1 MAEISIYSGD
11 FREAISEL
19 DALNAN
25 NALTGTA
32 HDDIMKK
39 YGFDPDEFLESYEEY
54 NTLSDEE
61 KQQGASIFG
70 DIPIVGDY
78 VDVLDVP
85 TRIGGRALGDAGRG
99 LVEFGEDI
107 FPETTQ
113 KAKDIVGSIADT
125 TGQYIPESLKE
136 YADQLFNPYHG
147 EGIYGVGEQTV
158 GQIGSYFVPMGGLAK
173 LHKLTKG
180 ALGLNK
186 TLKAGINNLEK
197 VTGKPGTLSR
207 YAVIGAGGVTMVE
220 DPQDNIVN
228 VMTEQF
234 PESLEFLEK
243 IAVDPN
249 DTPAQQRLNAF
260 LNNLGLEVGVFGG
273 FKGLG
278 ELWKKSKDLRK
289 GVVDTTVL
297 GTQPIKTFVDK
308 PFQYMKGTFSSRRG
322 MTDEH
327 LEDFIFREAQS
338 TNAAQRAHALAKELK
353 ALIKNYRLNPDDVTR
368 ALARDPK
375 FRNKMPEEVKK
386 ILDEMNENVGSLNSY
401 LTKNDRVSKGLTA
414 AINKNGDT
422 YLTTSYRMFDDPVF
436 KKQMKKTIEKNIR
449 NIKAENIDSIT
460 DVALRDATSFLLNDM
475 KLSSDDAIAYLRSL
489 TGDVTIDKFGDELVA
504 MAGKAS
510 AGARSSKALMK
521 KKQIPDPLKALMGEV
536 TDPTERYLRT
546 FEKLATYKSEIE
558 FMEKIADDLVT
569 SGQAIRGNKGAAN
582 LDLVDLTNVG
592 ESRLGQIF
600 GRTPTKKD
608 AVKNPLEKLYADPLY
623 RKALQE
629 GLDAMTVVGPKGKLG
644 STAYKSWAL
653 LKVGSQYAKT
663 VANPLTH
670 SRNVFGNVIFMAA
683 NGFTPIGLKSG
694 KEAVEYSIAKLG
706 GLNNRELAEKMS
718 RYRELGLTGSDV
730 GIGIIKRNFQ
740 DLGMDPNTYFK
751 KALNA
756 REAAKFAPRKL
767 AELYQV
773 EDDIFKIMHFE
784 KTKDYLSKAFPDKSL
799 TEIERLA
806 ATRTRDLLPNYTLAP
821 RFLKSLRLAPVGDFS
836 TFAAESLRIS
846 KNLMKYTINDAMS
859 GNSVL
864 TGMAAKRMGGM
875 TMAGLGGDFL
885 WNKSKMLMGITDEQS
900 EALQNVGERWEVGN
914 PNIHLSPIKKVNGRF
929 VADSISIGTANP
941 FAYPLAI
948 ARTLHKLANDENVSE
963 GDIASFVESPEGK
976 KSLLGLWDKTL
987 TPFIGTSM
995 STDAILDALAVGR
1008 SEDPTVSAYGDLFLK
1023 SIGKAIEP
1031 GFLTFMRKRKK
1042 WEQEQEVKDEVNRN
1056 KGAPAYS
1063 LWSENHKGFNMNIPD
1078 EASYLGLLGFKTRRQ
1093 DISASVPFNLGVDL
1107 RNIRKDKNSFSQLLK
1122 AKIPLWKQ
1130 YYNPEREKFFDRFL
1144 DTNITIDDLK
1154 NSYINDEEQT
1164 LKNEQGAVFMID
1176 QYLKLGLD
1184 QSDIIKSLKV
1194 NKSTP
1199 EGQKVFDTFKQ
1210 LTDNLHRSYNL
1221 TDTDIS
1227 NFKKFLEGR
1236 TDLDT
1241 VELAKMLRILRDKF
1255 DRTKIDKDK

>member
-19 DALNAN
+19 DALNAS

-158 GQIGSYFVPMGGLAK
+158 GQIGSYFVPMGGIAK

-180 ALGLNK
+180 TLGLNK

-197 VTGKPGTLSR
+197 VTGKTGTLSR
-207 YAVIGAGGVTMVE
+207 YAVTGATGVTMVE

-297 GTQPIKTFVDK
+297 GKQPIKTFVDK

-338 TNAAQRAHALAKELK
+338 TNAAQRAHALSKELK

-475 KLSSDDAIAYLRSL
+475 KLSSDNAIAYLRNL
-489 TGDVTIDKFGDELVA
+489 TGDVTYTIDDFGEELVA

-510 AGARSSKALMK
+510 GAARSSKALMK

-623 RKALQE
+623 KKSLQE
-629 GLDAMTVVGPKGKLG
+629 GLDNMRVVGPKGKILG
-644 STAYKSWAL
+644 GIYKGWAG

-670 SRNVFGNVIFMAA
+670 SRNVFGNVVFMGA

-694 KEAVEYSIAKLG
+694 REAVEYSIAKLG
-706 GLNNRELAEKMS
+706 GLNNRKLAEKMS

-730 GIGIIKRNFQ
+730 GINIIKRNFQ
-740 DLGMDPNTYFK
+740 DLGMNPNTYFK

-784 KTKDYLSKAFPDKSL
+784 KTKDYLKKAFPDKSL

-821 RFLKSLRLAPVGDFS
+821 RFLKTLRLAPFGDFA
-836 TFAAESLRIS
+836 TFAAESLRVS

-864 TGMAAKRMGGM
+864 TGMAAKRLAGM
-875 TMAGLGGDFL
+875 TMAGIGGDFL
-885 WNKSKMLMGITDEQS
+885 WNKSKMLMGITDDQS
-900 EALQNVGERWEVGN
+900 DALQMTGERWEMRN
-914 PNIHLSPIKKVNGRF
+914 PNIHLSPIKKVNGRV
-929 VADSISIGTANP
+929 VADSISIGNINP

-995 STDAILDALAVGR
+995 ATDAILEATDLFKSKDATRG
-1008 SEDPTVSAYGDLFLK
+1008 DYGDLFLK
-1023 SIGKAIEP
+1023 SVGRAVEP
-1031 GFLTFMRKRKK
+1031 GFATFMRKRDK
-1042 WEQEQEVKDEVNRN
+1042 WEKEQEVKDEIDRN

-1093 DISASVPFNLGVDL
+1093 DISASVPFNIGVDL
-1107 RNIRKDKNSFSQLLK
+1107 RNIRRGNQSFSNVLK
-1122 AKIPLWKQ
+1122 ERI
-1130 YYNPEREKFFDRFL
+1130 PERERFFFKSDINNK
-1144 DTNITIDDLK
+1144 DVEDA
-1154 NSYINDEEQT
+1154 YINDEEQT
-1164 LKNEQGAVFMID
+1164 LKREQQLKFMVD
-1176 QYLKLGLD
+1176 QYLTLGLD
-1184 QSDIIKSLKV
+1184 IDDIIGALKI
-1194 NKSTP
+1194 NKSTS
-1199 EGQKVFDTFKQ
+1199 EGQQTIQTLVNILNNRHDAYE
-1210 LTDNLHRSYNL
+1210 LTK
-1221 TDTDIS
+1221 TDIS
-1227 NFKKFLEGR
+1227 NFRKFLSKR
-1236 TDLDT
+1236 KTIDTNQMLDQLN
-1241 VELAKMLRILRDKF
+1241 ELFFKF